1 MKRILLI
8 AMLCVLIAKEA
19 SSQVGLTNKYSS
31 FHEHCSYKWYYRSI
45 PNPDEVLALSDA
57 ELKSR
62 YGKVNWQPYG
72 VTSTARRNGEE
83 SHLQN
88 YDQVSYNELRST
100 PGSIICT
107 SFYPYEKAILDNS
120 FNRFIDHIWVS
131 RMSRARLS
139 VVADDDNYAFKEFLA
154 EYKFA
159 AGQDESNA
167 GATIHFA
174 RNKADLLAYN
184 RLGITTTVMSIEGA
198 HTFYGPTI
206 SKSAS
211 IRDWQCDGTCENEIL
226 SNINTARD
234 LEHRLFF
241 VTVAHF
247 TWNRI
252 AGNAKTLDKFGLRR
266 FFVSTLANSEDQRK
280 KLFLKW
286 GEGIHGDIDVGN
298 YLHTPPQPGNPY
310 VYPLPITANIPGENH
325 RLEIG
330 RKAIIALLTPR
341 PGTKHPEPTYVD
353 VKHMDVQA
361 RTEYY
366 QMRDSL
372 SSAWGINI
380 PIIASHV
387 AVSGEDLS
395 IARATGLNP
404 RPDLYSELKD
414 PLAFYNEQLKPAWD
428 KKWKVITSYR
438 SSPTEPV
445 NPWYVSSTGINPFSG
460 HINNATAGWFYPWS
474 LNLYDE
480 EIPRIHNSDGIMGIM
495 LDGRQLGARMKN
507 YTASYW
513 RATKNSFKTEAKN
526 LSITSTQL
534 SFDEYKELEPF
545 FRNIIYIVNH
555 CSPDGKP
562 CWKHIALGTDFDG
575 LIDPLDMCPTAS
587 AMPAFKV
594 KAALGLSL
602 YCRIHGDA
610 LDGISASDRIEQ
622 MFYSNGR
629 RFITTY
635 F

>member
-1 MKRILLI
+1 MVILY
-8 AMLCVLIAKEA
+8 VLTIQKA
-19 SSQVGLTNKYSS
+19 SSQVGLTDRYAS
-31 FHEHCSYKWYYRSI
+31 FHEHTTYKWYYRTI
-45 PNPDEVLALSDA
+45 QNPDIILAFSDA
-57 ELKSR
+57 ELKSK

-72 VTSTARRNGEE
+72 VSSTARRTGKE

-88 YDQVSYNELRST
+88 YDQVSYNELRHT

-131 RMSRARLS
+131 RMSRARLNI
-139 VVADDDNYAFKEFLA
+139 VADDSNYAFKEFLA
-154 EYKFA
+154 EYRFA
-159 AGQDESNA
+159 VNQDENNA
-167 GATIHFA
+167 GATVHFA
-174 RNKADLLAYN
+174 RNKADLLDYN
-184 RLGITTTVMSIEGA
+184 SRGITTTVMSIEGA

-206 SKSAS
+206 SRSTT
-211 IRDWQCDGTCENEIL
+211 IRDWQCDGTCEDEIL
-226 SNINTARD
+226 ANINAARN

-266 FFVSTLANSEDQRK
+266 FLASTLAKNEDQRK

-286 GEGIHGDIDVGN
+286 GEGIHGDIDVGD
-298 YLHTPPQPGNPY
+298 YLWTPPTPGSPY
-310 VYPLPITANIPGENH
+310 VYPLPITANIEGQNH
-325 RLEIG
+325 RLAIG
-330 RKAIIALLTPR
+330 RKAILALLTPR

-353 VKHMDVQA
+353 VKHMDIQA

-372 SSAWGINI
+372 SRAWGINI

-387 AVSGEDLS
+387 AASGEDLS

-404 RPDLYSELKD
+404 RPDQYPELAN
-414 PLAFYNEQLKPAWD
+414 PLAFYNEQLKPEWD
-428 KKWKVITSYR
+428 KKWKAITSYKSN
-438 SSPTEPV
+438 SSEPV
-445 NPWYVSSTGINPFSG
+445 NPWHIGATGRNPFSG

-474 LNLYDE
+474 MNLYDE
-480 EIPRIHNSDGIMGIM
+480 EIPRIHNSDGIMGVM

-507 YTASYW
+507 YTGAYW
-513 RATKNSFKTEAKN
+513 HTIRVSFNQKISSLNSTN
-526 LSITSTQL
+526 TQL
-534 SFDEYKELEPF
+534 TFAEYKELEPF
-545 FRNIIYIVNH
+545 FRNIIYLVNH

-562 CWKHIALGTDFDG
+562 CWKHVALGTDFDG
-575 LIDPLDMCPTAS
+575 LIDPLDVCPTAS
-587 AMPAFKV
+587 SMPTFKI
-594 KAALGLSL
+594 KAALALAL
-602 YCRIHGDA
+602 YCSIHEDA
-610 LDGISASDRIEQ
+610 LAGVSAAERIEQ
-622 MFYSNGR
+622 LFYTNGQ